1 MKDLI
6 AATRALLIEKG
17 WCQYTSASPS
27 GSVCLGQA
35 VCLATEGAG
44 LVAYGPFAARIA
56 SDPLL
61 QERAPQESPSMDR
74 IVRFNDHPLTTG
86 EDVLSLLDRV
96 EATMS

>member
-35 VCLATEGAG
+35 VCLVTEGAG

-56 SDPLL
+56 SGTSRQDG
-61 QERAPQESPSMDR
+61 RV
-74 IVRFNDHPLTTG
+74 ICHP
-86 EDVLSLLDRV
+86 
-96 EATMS
+96 